1 MTGGEG
7 RGEHSWGRGTGVL
20 KSTEEAND
28 RGVQVDGKTSVMLQ
42 WKIKPER
49 QILDTIEEA
58 LILP

>member
-1 MTGGEG
+1 M
-7 RGEHSWGRGTGVL
+7 L